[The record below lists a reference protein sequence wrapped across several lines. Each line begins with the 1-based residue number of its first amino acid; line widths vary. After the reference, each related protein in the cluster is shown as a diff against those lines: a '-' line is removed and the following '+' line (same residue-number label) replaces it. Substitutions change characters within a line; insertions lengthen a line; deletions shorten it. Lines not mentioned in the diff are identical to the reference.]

1 MLNLFRK
8 ESNLLVH
15 DARIKLPAT
24 FKKNTYWDGIIL
36 GPTFLSQRS
45 SQFLNKIKKEYQW
58 VKDATSVKI
67 ALPQDDYDCSEIL
80 DDWLVDWKIDHC
92 ITPMTKHLKI
102 LYPKFSKV
110 GILTKGYTAY
120 VSEEWIEK
128 WATVKPTEQ
137 RSIDISYRATKLP
150 ANFGSLGNLKSEIAE
165 IFTKKLSGF
174 NKDLKIDISCR
185 PEDKIYGNR
194 WHDFLENSKFTLAT
208 PSGSSLIDPTGGIRE
223 CVSSQTNNKS
233 FAQIANNCFPGSDNR
248 YVFDCIGPRHIEA
261 ALAGTVMIATEGEYS
276 NVLVAGENYIKLEKD
291 CSNIDEI
298 LDKISD
304 PFFVNQIMLKA
315 KERILSIP
323 ELRLSWIATKC
334 FNWIPDKKDLKST
347 NSYIKMLKTMK
358 FKVFKFYTNVKTSVF
373 WIFFRKIV
381 LIYRI
386 IMKLI

>member
-1 MLNLFRK
+1 LK
-8 ESNLLVH
+8 S
-15 DARIKLPAT
+15 
-24 FKKNTYWDGIIL
+24 
-36 GPTFLSQRS
+36 
-45 SQFLNKIKKEYQW
+45 
-58 VKDATSVKI
+58 KI
-67 ALPQDDYDCSEIL
+67 AE
-80 DDWLVDWKIDHC
+80 
-92 ITPMTKHLKI
+92 TFT
-102 LYPKFSKV
+102 
-110 GILTKGYTAY
+110 
-120 VSEEWIEK
+120 EK
-128 WATVKPTEQ
+128 
-137 RSIDISYRATKLP
+137 L
-150 ANFGSLGNLKSEIAE
+150 N
-165 IFTKKLSGF
+165 GF
-174 NKDLKIDISCR
+174 NKDLKLDISCR

-233 FAQIANNCFPGSDNR
+233 FAQIANNCFPGRDNR

-347 NSYIKMLKTMK
+347 TSYIKMLKTMK
-358 FKVFKFYTNVKTSVF
+358 FKVFKFYTNVKTSIF
-373 WIFFRKIV
+373 WIFFRKID